1 MDSDKNN
8 KINISDVQ
16 NKDEDNT
23 HDTYLTSIDNTGEK
37 IIQKRKIT
45 ITVDE
50 DDPCLKRD
58 KDEKKRVK
66 SVFPGED
73 PRFQQ
78 QNQTLRCW
86 LMYHDFYRCERI
98 LGEGSD
104 VCTWFKQVF
113 TSICPNDW
121 IRRWD
126 ELRVEGKLI

>member
-1 MDSDKNN
+1 H
-8 KINISDVQ
+8 IY
-16 NKDEDNT
+16 
-23 HDTYLTSIDNTGEK
+23 DTYLTYIDNTTDEK
-37 IIQKRKIT
+37 IQKRKIT

-58 KDEKKRVK
+58 VDAKKRAK

-86 LMYHDFYRCERI
+86 VMYHDFYRCEHI
-98 LGEGSD
+98 LGEKSD

-126 ELRVEGKLI
+126 ELRIEGKLI